1 MKGIEI
7 ILWLQGLRSPGLD
20 MVMLSISALGSSY
33 AYMVMLPLAYWLM
46 DRRRGWLLALV
57 FLLSMQVNGVLKEFT
72 ETLRPFQVDARIALV
87 GPKPLTYA
95 LPSGHAQGGL
105 IMWGGLAAMR
115 PSVLPAT
122 IYSSIIFLVGLT
134 RLYLGV
140 HSPLD
145 VGAGWA
151 LGGLGLGVAL
161 LLFRLDEIS
170 PEIPKDWRVRLL
182 WAIAGCGMIMLR
194 PSKGT
199 IPPGATLAAVA
210 ALEYWERTRI
220 RFDDCRQLS
229 QRIARLAGGLIPP
242 AVLLGL
248 YKYLGVESLW
258 MTGIIFVVM
267 GAWMVLGAPYLF
279 KKLRI

>member
-7 ILWLQGLRSPGLD
+7 ILWLQSLRSPGLD

-57 FLLSMQVNGVLKEFT
+57 FLLSMQLNGVLKEFT

-87 GPKPLTYA
+87 GPSPLTYA
-95 LPSGHAQGGL
+95 FPSGHAQGGL

-122 IYSSIIFLVGLT
+122 IYGSIIFLVGLT

-161 LLFRLDEIS
+161 LLFKLDEICPGIS
-170 PEIPKDWRVRLL
+170 KDWRVRLL
-182 WAIAGCGMIMLR
+182 WVIAGCGMIMLR
-194 PSKGT
+194 TSKGT

-220 RFDDCRQLS
+220 RFDDCRQIS
-229 QRIARLAGGLIPP
+229 QGIARLAAGLIPP
-242 AVLLGL
+242 AVLLGF
-248 YKYLGVESLW
+248 YKYLGLESLW
-258 MTGIIFVVM
+258 ITGIIFVLM

-279 KKLRI
+279 KKLSI

>member
-7 ILWLQGLRSPGLD
+7 ILWLQSLRSPGLD

-72 ETLRPFQVDARIALV
+72 ETLRPFQVDARVALV

-95 LPSGHAQGGL
+95 FPSGHAQGGL

-122 IYSSIIFLVGLT
+122 IYGSIIFLVGLT

-161 LLFRLDEIS
+161 LLFKLDEICPGIS
-170 PEIPKDWRVRLL
+170 KDWRVRLL
-182 WAIAGCGMIMLR
+182 WVIARCGMIMLR
-194 PSKGT
+194 TSQGT

-220 RFDDCRQLS
+220 RFDDCRQTS

-242 AVLLGL
+242 AVLLAF

-267 GAWMVLGAPYLF
+267 GGWMVLGAPYLF
-279 KKLRI
+279 KKLRT

>member
-87 GPKPLTYA
+87 GPRPLTYA
-95 LPSGHAQGGL
+95 FPSCHAQGGL

-122 IYSSIIFLVGLT
+122 IYGSIIFLVGLT

-161 LLFRLDEIS
+161 LLFKLDEICPTIS
-170 PEIPKDWRVRLL
+170 KDWRSRLL
-182 WAIAGCGMIMLR
+182 WVIAGCGMIMLR
-194 PSKGT
+194 TSKGI

-220 RFDDCRQLS
+220 RFDDCRQTS

-242 AVLLGL
+242 AVLLAF

-267 GAWMVLGAPYLF
+267 GGWMVLGAPYLF